1 MPIGAEEL
9 KRFGIFSQIPIEIL
23 SPVASVIR
31 VVNFNAQDVIFNEG
45 TIGDR
50 MYLLDKGQVRI
61 SKFISGIGEE
71 ALSILNEGSYF
82 GEMSLIDTFPRSATA
97 IAHTECR
104 LFEIYRDDFVDMLQS
119 DRDLAYFMMWALL
132 KTLSQRLRETND
144 KIKAFFA
151 MAGGF

>member
-1 MPIGAEEL
+1 MPITPEQI
-9 KRFGIFSQIPIEIL
+9 KRFGIFSQIPKEVL
-23 SPVASVIR
+23 APVTNVIR
-31 VVNFNAQDVIFNEG
+31 VVNFPAQSVIFNEG
-45 TIGDR
+45 SQGDR
-50 MYLLDKGQVRI
+50 MFLLEKGQVRI

-71 ALSILNEGSYF
+71 ALSILDEGSYF

-97 IAHTECR
+97 IAHTDCV
-104 LFEIYRDDFVDMLQS
+104 LYEIYRDDFIDMLQS

-132 KTLSQRLRETND
+132 KTFSQRLRETNE

>member
-1 MPIGAEEL
+1 MPVTPEQL
-9 KRFGIFSQIPIEIL
+9 RRYGIFSQIPTEIL
-23 SPVASVIR
+23 VPVTNVVR
-31 VVNFNAQDVIFNEG
+31 VVNFPAQSVIFNEG
-45 TIGDR
+45 SSGDR
-50 MYLLDKGQVRI
+50 MYLLEKGQVRI
-61 SKFISGIGEE
+61 SKLISGIGEE

-97 IAHTECR
+97 IAHTDCE

-119 DRDLAYFMMWALL
+119 DRDLAYFIMWALL
-132 KTLSQRLRETND
+132 KTLSQRLRDTND

>member
-1 MPIGAEEL
+1 MQVTPEQL
-9 KRFGIFSQIPIEIL
+9 KRFGIFSQIPAEIL
-23 SPVASVIR
+23 RPVTNVVRI
-31 VVNFNAQDVIFNEG
+31 VNFPEQSVIFNEG
-45 TIGDR
+45 SAGDR
-50 MYLLDKGQVRI
+50 MYLLEKGQVRI

-82 GEMSLIDTFPRSATA
+82 GEMSLIDAFPRSATA
-97 IAHTECR
+97 IAHTDCV
-104 LFEIYRDDFVDMLQS
+104 LFEIYREDFVDMLQS
-119 DRDLAYFMMWALL
+119 DRDLAYFVMWALL